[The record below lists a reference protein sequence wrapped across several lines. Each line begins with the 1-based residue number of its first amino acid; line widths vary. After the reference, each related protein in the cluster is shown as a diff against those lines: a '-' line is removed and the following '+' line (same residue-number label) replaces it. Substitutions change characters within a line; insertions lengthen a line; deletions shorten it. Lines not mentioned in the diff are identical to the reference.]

1 LRGIVG
7 YIFFFTIGVI
17 SAGAYFYQMHPEQ
30 SFRDDL
36 PRMRQDISDVIER
49 GKRLRDAWEASGTE
63 DDENAEQA
71 RHEEEERAP
80 GFEFPPPANG
90 HVRESSTTR

>member
-7 YIFFFTIGVI
+7 YIFFFTVGVI

-36 PRMRQDISDVIER
+36 PRMRQDISDAIER
-49 GKRLRDAWEASGTE
+49 GKRLREAWEAGPAQQDETAEHTTDDEPE
-63 DDENAEQA
+63 DDFQ
-71 RHEEEERAP
+71 
-80 GFEFPPPANG
+80 FPPPERG
-90 HVRESSTTR
+90 HVRQSSTQR